1 MPLPDPKPVLDLIE
15 AFRHSKTMFTA
26 ESMGL
31 FDRLHERSAAAAE
44 LAAEMGLPLAAL
56 ERLLDG
62 CCALGLLQKD
72 GGQYRNAPVAEHY
85 LYSDSPDTLSGYVR
99 YSDEALFRMW
109 ANLADALRE
118 GTPRWKQTFG
128 IEGAIFGGFYRT
140 DDAMRSFLRG
150 MHGFGMLTSPAVVSA
165 FDLSRFR
172 RMVDLGGGT
181 GHLAIAA
188 CQRYA
193 ELRAVVFDLPRVTA
207 IAREYIARCGLEG
220 RVSTHDGDFFADRI
234 PPADL
239 YSVGRILHDWDDEK
253 AGILLRAVYRWLPP
267 GGALLIAEKL
277 LNEDGV
283 GPLAA
288 NMQSLNMLVVTE
300 GRERRFSEFE
310 RLLRAA
316 GFAQVEGKRTGVALD
331 TVLAVKGDRS

>member
-1 MPLPDPKPVLDLIE
+1 MSAPDPKPVLDLIE

-26 ESMGL
+26 EALGI
-31 FDRLHERSAAAAE
+31 FDRLHERPATAEE
-44 LAAEMGLPLAAL
+44 LAAELGLHAGAL

-62 CCALGLLQKD
+62 CAALVLLAKENGL
-72 GGQYRNAPVAEHY
+72 YRNQPVAEHY
-85 LYSDSPDTLSGYVR
+85 LYSGSPDTLSGYVR

-109 ANLADALRE
+109 SNLGDAIRE
-118 GTPRWKQTFG
+118 GMPRWKQTFG
-128 IEGAIFGGFYRT
+128 IDGAIFGGFYRS
-140 DDAMRSFLRG
+140 DEAMRNFLRG
-150 MHGFGMLTSPAVVSA
+150 MHGFGMLTSPAVVTA

-188 CQRYA
+188 CERYPD
-193 ELRAVVFDLPRVTA
+193 LRAVVFDLPRVTA
-207 IAREYIARCGLEG
+207 LARENIERSEVPE
-220 RVSTHDGDFFADRI
+220 RVATHDGDFFADEL
-234 PPADL
+234 PEADL
-239 YSVGRILHDWDDEK
+239 YAVGRILHDWDDEK
-253 AGILLRAVYRWLPP
+253 SAVLLRAVYQRLPP

-300 GRERRFSEFE
+300 GRERSLSQFE

-316 GFAQVEGKRTGVALD
+316 GFHEVAGKRTGVALD
-331 TVLAVKGDRS
+331 AIVAVK

>member
-1 MPLPDPKPVLDLIE
+1 MSDPTPVLDLIE

-26 ESMGL
+26 ESLGI
-31 FDRLHERSAAAAE
+31 FDLLHDRSAAAVE
-44 LAAEMGLPLAAL
+44 LAEQLHLQAGAL

-62 CCALGLLQKD
+62 CAALGLLAKE
-72 GGQYRNAPVAEHY
+72 NARYCNLPVADQY
-85 LYSDSPDTLSGYVR
+85 LYSQSPDTLGGYVR
-99 YSDEALFRMW
+99 YSDEVLFRMW
-109 ANLADALRE
+109 AHLGDSIRE
-118 GTPRWKQTFG
+118 GTPRWQQTFG

-140 DDAMRSFLRG
+140 DEAMRNFMRG

-188 CQRYA
+188 CRQYPRLA
-193 ELRAVVFDLPRVTA
+193 ALVFDLAPVAALAREN
-207 IAREYIARCGLEG
+207 IARTGLAD
-220 RVSTHDGDFFADRI
+220 RVSALDGDFFADEL

-239 YSVGRILHDWDDEK
+239 YSVGRILHDWDDQK
-253 AGILLRAVYRWLPP
+253 AAILLRAVVHRLPP
-267 GGALLIAEKL
+267 GGGLLIAEKL

-288 NMQSLNMLVVTE
+288 NMQSLNMLVVAE
-300 GRERRFSEFE
+300 GRERSLSQFE

-316 GFAQVEGKRTGVALD
+316 GFDRVEGKRTGLALD
-331 TVLAVKGDRS
+331 AILALKKD